1 MLAVPRLGST
11 RESCDAFLV
20 SFTSLTFDIFAS
32 IDGIPAEDLLTDIR
46 RNALFP
52 FLFTRALL
60 PKLRRVS
67 GPVEIVYCGSLS
79 SSLPIPRII
88 PYGATKAFLRQLSA
102 SLGADEKFRPAGKPN
117 VSTLYMDIGSVA
129 TVAHPK
135 ASSFATPAAEVF
147 GKHFVHCI
155 GCGLPSIMPYWPHA
169 ILRGL
174 VDVLPE
180 STLLSTPFK
189 AMDEELAM
197 SKKN

>member
-1 MLAVPRLGST
+1 MSTAVLAPFYISDVLNVLYR
-11 RESCDAFLV
+11 
-20 SFTSLTFDIFAS
+20 

-67 GPVEIVYCGSLS
+67 GPVEVVYCGSLS

-102 SLGADEKFRPAGKPN
+102 SLGADEKFRPAGEAN

-129 TVAHPK
+129 TLAHPK
-135 ASSFATPAAEVF
+135 AASFTTPNAEVF
-147 GKHFVHCI
+147 SKHFVHCI
-155 GCGLPSIMPYWPHA
+155 GCGMPSIIPYWPHA
-169 ILRGL
+169 ILRSL
-174 VDVLPE
+174 VDVMPQSLLLQ
-180 STLLSTPFK
+180 TLFK
-189 AMDEELAM
+189 AMEEEIAIA
-197 SKKN
+197 KKH